1 MRAGVVEGALATA
14 SDNIAGPF
22 LALYALSLGATRTQI
37 GLVTAVPALLGSVL
51 QIPAALLTDRFRRRR
66 LLMMIGT
73 IGLRPTWLLVPLLPL
88 WFQGEEAIFA
98 FLAFLA
104 VRSAIGSAAPAAWA
118 SVMADIVP
126 RKVRG
131 AYFANRN
138 VLCNLSALVA
148 SVGAGYL
155 VRLFG
160 TPRGYHAVFLLA
172 GLVGIAAA
180 YTMAWFPDMDR
191 IRPHPPLST
200 AGAGSP
206 DAPRPTVGGRWQ
218 RVLEYAR
225 RERSFAALVA
235 TAVLWNFSVTL
246 PQPLFP
252 IFYVESLGGSEGMW
266 GVVSA
271 ASLVTTI
278 LGQRYWGPLADR
290 HGNRN
295 LMVASGI
302 FAALIPL
309 FWFLA
314 LRPGHAL
321 IVNAY
326 AGFIW
331 AGYNLAA
338 FNLVLEATPDARRT
352 TYVAGYNGLV
362 GLAQFAGPIAGGLL
376 ADAVSIEAV
385 LLVAAGLRLAGW
397 LLFRAVIP
405 ASEGEAFRWRNYLRL
420 PSGAKGRLR
429 RPFHRGRGRDTGS
442 SDGRGLGV

>member
-1 MRAGVVEGALATA
+1 M
-14 SDNIAGPF
+14 
-22 LALYALSLGATRTQI
+22 
-37 GLVTAVPALLGSVL
+37 
-51 QIPAALLTDRFRRRR
+51 
-66 LLMMIGT
+66 
-73 IGLRPTWLLVPLLPL
+73 
-88 WFQGEEAIFA
+88 
-98 FLAFLA
+98 
-104 VRSAIGSAAPAAWA
+104 
-118 SVMADIVP
+118 
-126 RKVRG
+126 
-131 AYFANRN
+131 
-138 VLCNLSALVA
+138 
-148 SVGAGYL
+148 
-155 VRLFG
+155 
-160 TPRGYHAVFLLA
+160 
-172 GLVGIAAA
+172 
-180 YTMAWFPDMDR
+180 
-191 IRPHPPLST
+191 
-200 AGAGSP
+200 
-206 DAPRPTVGGRWQ
+206 
-218 RVLEYAR
+218 
-225 RERSFAALVA
+225 LVA

-314 LRPGHAL
+314 LRPGPR

-397 LLFRAVIP
+397 LL
-405 ASEGEAFRWRNYLRL
+405 L
-420 PSGAKGRLR
+420 PSGDPGLGGRSVPLEELPRGSRCQGPPPEALSSRPRPGHGQLR
-429 RPFHRGRGRDTGS
+429 RERSRSVAAVLPEFGGGRSRPGCN
-442 SDGRGLGV
+442 

>member
-1 MRAGVVEGALATA
+1 MRAGVVEGVLATA

-73 IGLRPTWLLVPLLPL
+73 IGLRPTWLLVPLLTL
-88 WFQGEEAIFA
+88 WIPRDEAIVA
-98 FLAFLA
+98 FLVFLA
-104 VRSAIGSAAPAAWA
+104 VRSAIGSAASPAWA
-118 SVMADIVP
+118 SVMADVVP
-126 RKVRG
+126 KKVRG
-131 AYFANRN
+131 VYFANRN

-155 VRLFG
+155 VRLLG
-160 TPRGYHAVFLLA
+160 TPLGYQAIFSLA

-180 YTMAWFPDMDR
+180 YTMGWFPDMDR
-191 IRPHPPLST
+191 LKPLPPLPKSEVS
-200 AGAGSP
+200 GP
-206 DAPRPTVGGRWQ
+206 DAPRPTIGGRWQ
-218 RVLEYAR
+218 RVLGYAR
-225 RERSFAALVA
+225 RERSFALLVA
-235 TAVLWNFSVTL
+235 TSILWNFAVTL

-252 IFYVESLGGSEGMW
+252 IYYVESLGGSEGMW

-271 ASLVTTI
+271 ASLVMTI

-290 HGNRN
+290 YGNRN

-314 LRPGHAL
+314 LRPEHAL
-321 IVNAY
+321 AVNAY
-326 AGFIW
+326 AGFVW

-338 FNLVLEATPDARRT
+338 FNLVLEVTPDTRRA
-352 TYVAGYNGLV
+352 TYIAGYNGLV
-362 GLAQFAGPIAGGLL
+362 GLAQFSGPIVGGVL

-385 LLVAAGLRLAGW
+385 LLAAASLRFAGW
-397 LLFRAVIP
+397 LFLRRAIKAP
-405 ASEGEAFRWRNYLRL
+405 EDQAFRWRNYLRL
-420 PSGAKGRLR
+420 PSAGRRLR
-429 RPFHRGRGRDTGS
+429 FGRRGRSGGRKFGA
-442 SDGRGLGV
+442 